1 MSNWRDGGD
10 ESGDVFLGGGPT
22 VEGVDY
28 EAAWLEA
35 RAAAVH
41 LNSVLAAL
49 GLQGDDQVKAQ
60 AGWSD
65 DGHGVV
71 FLRGTLS
78 GARKLGATL
87 DRMATRDGAVDDADP
102 NPEASAGS

>member
-35 RAAAVH
+35 RAAAIH

-49 GLQGDDQVKAQ
+49 GLQGVDQVKAQ

-78 GARKLGATL
+78 GARKLGVAL
-87 DRMATRDGAVDDADP
+87 DRMVARDSSGNDPGPDAP
-102 NPEASAGS
+102 AIN

>member
-22 VEGVDY
+22 VAGVDY

-35 RAAAVH
+35 RAAARH
-41 LNSVLAAL
+41 LNAVLAAL

-78 GARKLGATL
+78 GARKLGVAL
-87 DRMATRDGAVDDADP
+87 DRMVTRDGAGNGDDPD
-102 NPEASAGS
+102 PEASASS